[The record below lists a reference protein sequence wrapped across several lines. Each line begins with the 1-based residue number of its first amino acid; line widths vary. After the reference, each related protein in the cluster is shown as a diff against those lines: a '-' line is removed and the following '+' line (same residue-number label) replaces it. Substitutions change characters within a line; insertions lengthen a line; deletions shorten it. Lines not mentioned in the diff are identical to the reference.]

1 MSYTTPFHLQTLQ
14 YVSFSFCISDHET
27 VFEAILISYNAA
39 LLFVLFLLAFLN
51 TLVHL
56 SVFRREGL
64 QSLQAA
70 VIIFVPIVI
79 ATVIQNI
86 LKASFQ
92 IVYLNVILWMEFTLG
107 VLLPILTSAVLFV
120 PNVRLQLTCHSMMV
134 ILFSMIQQ
142 LDTYIHD
149 DPLP

>member
-1 MSYTTPFHLQTLQ
+1 MPYTTPFYLQTLL
-14 YVSFSFCISDHET
+14 YISFSFCTSDHET
-27 VFEAILISYNAA
+27 VFEAILMSYNAA

-79 ATVIQNI
+79 ATVIQSI
-86 LKASFQ
+86 LKVSFQ
-92 IVYLNVILWMEFTLG
+92 IVYLNVILWMEFILG
-107 VLLPILTSAVLFV
+107 VLLPMLTSAVLFV
-120 PNVRLQLTCHSMMV
+120 PNVR
-134 ILFSMIQQ
+134 I
-142 LDTYIHD
+142 
-149 DPLP
+149 